1 MSRLHADF
9 PLLKHLE
16 HFLPEFP
23 FLQSDLVLYPC
34 AQTLWHL
41 CAALCLEFREA
52 GERRCPR
59 VGVRDRENDSLLV
72 WSFAFQSLSSIAFA
86 PPASRLFSCS
96 PVLWQIAHTHPT
108 FALMTVCGFA
118 SSGPFSLTD
127 SPQRKGERLELEGGG
142 EGALG
147 SPEQKSASSPPETPD
162 PFRRSISTEMW
173 LIKIPTHTP
182 AFSKTLAV
190 AALFSFT
197 GSGSICRGWWGL
209 SFDHRFSFWA
219 HC

>member
-9 PLLKHLE
+9 LLLKHLE

-52 GERRCPR
+52 GERTCPR

-147 SPEQKSASSPPETPD
+147 SPEQKSASSPVWDTR
-162 PFRRSISTEMW
+162 PF
-173 LIKIPTHTP
+173 
-182 AFSKTLAV
+182 
-190 AALFSFT
+190 
-197 GSGSICRGWWGL
+197 
-209 SFDHRFSFWA
+209 
-219 HC
+219 